1 MDELGTQFSEPF
13 WWKPHPESS
22 ARNFTNISTAGMS
35 GYGRIVDPPTG
46 MFAESR
52 DGREV
57 LG

>member
-1 MDELGTQFSEPF
+1 MCLVDFNGGNL
-13 WWKPHPESS
+13 
-22 ARNFTNISTAGMS
+22 FTNISTAGMS